1 MLGKKII
8 LAITGSIAAYKAAHL
23 TRLFIKAGAE
33 VQVLMT
39 PAATAFIT
47 PLTLST
53 LSKKTVFTNVI
64 NEDEWANHVH
74 LGLWA
79 DAMVIAPATAN
90 TLAKLA
96 NGICDNI
103 VSAVYLSA
111 RCPVFLAPAMD
122 LDMWQHPAVKD
133 NVSRLSS
140 FGNHL
145 IPVGFGELASGL
157 TGAGRMAEPEDILA
171 FLNDFFSQQQDF
183 AGKRVLVTAGP
194 TYEPLDPVRF
204 IGNRSSGKMGIAIA
218 ETFARR
224 GALVTLVL
232 GPSKLSASHPNIST
246 LRVETAEEMKNAAV
260 SAFEQADVAVLSA
273 AVADY
278 RPREISTQKIK
289 KTGDHI
295 SLELEKTPDIAA
307 TLGKMKRKGQLI
319 TGFALETNDEIRHAL
334 HKLES
339 KNFDLIVL
347 NSLNDPGAGFNFDTN
362 KVTILGRDNK
372 RTDFELKSK
381 ADVAED
387 IVGEILRLSKN
398 LPS

>member
-1 MLGKKII
+1 M
-8 LAITGSIAAYKAAHL
+8 S
-23 TRLFIKAGAE
+23 
-33 VQVLMT
+33 
-39 PAATAFIT
+39 
-47 PLTLST
+47 
-53 LSKKTVFTNVI
+53 
-64 NEDEWANHVH
+64 
-74 LGLWA
+74 
-79 DAMVIAPATAN
+79 
-90 TLAKLA
+90 
-96 NGICDNI
+96 
-103 VSAVYLSA
+103 
-111 RCPVFLAPAMD
+111 
-122 LDMWQHPAVKD
+122 
-133 NVSRLSS
+133 
-140 FGNHL
+140 
-145 IPVGFGELASGL
+145 
-157 TGAGRMAEPEDILA
+157 
-171 FLNDFFSQQQDF
+171 
-183 AGKRVLVTAGP
+183 
-194 TYEPLDPVRF
+194 
-204 IGNRSSGKMGIAIA
+204 
-218 ETFARR
+218 
-224 GALVTLVL
+224 
-232 GPSKLSASHPNIST
+232 
-246 LRVETAEEMKNAAV
+246 VEEEMKNAAV

-289 KTGDHI
+289 KAGDHI

-381 ADVAED
+381 AAVAED